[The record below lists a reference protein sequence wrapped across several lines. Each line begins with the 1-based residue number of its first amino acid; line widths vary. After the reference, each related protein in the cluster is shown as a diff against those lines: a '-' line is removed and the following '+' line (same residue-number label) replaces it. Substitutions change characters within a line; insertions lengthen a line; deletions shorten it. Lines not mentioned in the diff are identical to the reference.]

1 MNACKKKQYIRGN
14 SNAHLILDKMVLKI
28 VIHSEWIVFA
38 VHRNKWINMSTTVKL
53 PENRNENENLLRV
66 SLISVAILQ
75 KRKVL

>member
-1 MNACKKKQYIRGN
+1 
-14 SNAHLILDKMVLKI
+14 MVLKI

-38 VHRNKWINMSTTVKL
+38 VHRNKWINMSTMVKL
-53 PENRNENENLLRV
+53 LENRSENENLLRV